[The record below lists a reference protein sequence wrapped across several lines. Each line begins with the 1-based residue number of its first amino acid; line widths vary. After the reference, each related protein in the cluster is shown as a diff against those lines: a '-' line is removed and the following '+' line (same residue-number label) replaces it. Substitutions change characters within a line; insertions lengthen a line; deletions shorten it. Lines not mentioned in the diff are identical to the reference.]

1 MRALPVRLA
10 LVACAVSAFAVAA
23 GYEGSRTFQASEILK
38 PAQLKGPHFA
48 VDAAVPTE
56 GYLHVFTLKTDFGDL
71 DAEGRSMLLKR
82 EHETK
87 ALAQLDE
94 VSKSEV
100 FLKAA
105 GTSVLNVGK
114 GVASAVKDPGATAK
128 GVGSGVKRFGSNLG
142 RKASRTADKA
152 VESAKKDDAPAEAS
166 SKSTTEKAAEAG
178 TGVAYSVLG
187 VNGGARKWA
196 QKVGVDPYTSNPVLK
211 KALQDLGKIDAA
223 GGLAAKIVVPIPMV
237 VSGTA
242 SVGNLVWGKDPEA
255 LLKINEASLQ
265 KAGASADTVK
275 QLYLSKGFTLSQL
288 TRFAQA
294 LGAVAVKG
302 CGDYA
307 AAAAEADTEREAMF
321 FTESAEML
329 ARLHQK
335 AGVTAVL
342 EDSRAMVAKTKA
354 GTAIV
359 LLPVDWIRWTEPF
372 DKASADVAQRAK
384 AELGAT
390 KLELHTTGRVSD
402 TARKE
407 LTARGFVI
415 TDKLPYS
422 FEIAQA
428 AGASAAAAPPA
439 K

>member
-1 MRALPVRLA
+1 MKALSVRLA
-10 LVACAVSAFAVAA
+10 LPACAASALAVAA
-23 GYEGSRTFQASEILK
+23 AYEGQRTFQASEILK

-48 VDAAVPTE
+48 VDTAVPTD
-56 GYLHVFTLKTDFGDL
+56 GYFHVFTLKTDFGDM

-114 GVASAVKDPGATAK
+114 GVAAAVKDPGATAK

-142 RKASRTADKA
+142 RKAKRTTDKA
-152 VESAKKDDAPAEAS
+152 VESVKNDDAPVEGA

-223 GGLAAKIVVPIPMV
+223 GGLAAKVVVPIPMV

-265 KAGASADTVK
+265 KAGATAETVK

-307 AAAAEADTEREAMF
+307 ATAAEADNEREAMF

-335 AGVTAVL
+335 SGVTAVL
-342 EDSRAMVAKTKA
+342 EDSRAMIAKTKA

-359 LLPVDWIRWTEPF
+359 LLPVDWIRWTEAF
-372 DKASADVAQRAK
+372 DKASAEVAQRART
-384 AELGAT
+384 ELGAA

-407 LTARGFVI
+407 LAARGFAIV
-415 TDKLPYS
+415 DKLPYTL
-422 FEIAQA
+422 EVAQA
-428 AGASAAAAPPA
+428 AGAGSPAAPPT